1 MCNTSNL
8 GNEHHGHAQL
18 SLTTCLHCGQSQGIK
33 FPHLRRKGQPGN
45 LHHPELFMI
54 MGFSVPFYNAFLTL
68 YYMGV
73 IKYNMSDDTLAKYEL
88 PAYLISILWPLIV
101 RIFAISVNLF
111 IHEFIWS
118 VPDMAINVP
127 LLKMRR
133 IVYPHHNCIIF
144 CLRRRLVDW
153 F

>member
-1 MCNTSNL
+1 MSIMDMLNS
-8 GNEHHGHAQL
+8 L
-18 SLTTCLHCGQSQGIK
+18 SLLVSTATSPKESSSHIYGAKGNQATCTIQS
-33 FPHLRRKGQPGN
+33 
-45 LHHPELFMI
+45 LFMI

-133 IVYPHHNCIIF
+133 IVHVYTNTTIVSYF
-144 CLRRRLVDW
+144 V
-153 F
+153 